1 MEGVSSRFHK
11 ELLSACTQTTAGLPT
26 HHYRLHWNTRSH
38 NYSMPWQD
46 KWREQQHNQALHS
59 HGNLW
64 QQRCPVRNRM
74 HHLKQKNHSVRW
86 CRAILPFHQCE
97 SKAQRTEAKKK
108 KKNHFVRLESP
119 KWQAFSLDT
128 SFDPS
133 ICRGWFP
140 SPVSELPSSDLASP
154 SDTLCFQPA
163 KHLTGFL
170 LSKGPAKGW
179 AVISSTSWD
188 RSL

>member
-1 MEGVSSRFHK
+1 MYTDHSRPPHTPLQAPLEHQKPQLQHAMARQMER
-11 ELLSACTQTTAGLPT
+11 TTAQP
-26 HHYRLHWNTRSH
+26 SIAQ
-38 NYSMPWQD
+38 PWKSLATEMSCEKQD
-46 KWREQQHNQALHS
+46 ASFEAEESFCEVVQSNSSISPMW
-59 HGNLW
+59 
-64 QQRCPVRNRM
+64 
-74 HHLKQKNHSVRW
+74 KQS
-86 CRAILPFHQCE
+86 
-97 SKAQRTEAKKK
+97 TENWSKK